1 MCKGESGR
9 PAFFHYATP
18 LLFTLTTSVAVVIM
32 SNMKAKLLLHE
43 RRLLSED
50 AFVELIVWRLPTPK
64 PGSRHHYKYRLA
76 FITGN
81 RCVLRYDNETGKG
94 DHKHLAGKELPYHFT
109 TAEALLNDFWN
120 EVDNWRD

>member
-1 MCKGESGR
+1 
-9 PAFFHYATP
+9 
-18 LLFTLTTSVAVVIM
+18 M

-94 DHKHLAGKELPYHFT
+94 DHKHVAGKELPYHFT
-109 TAEALLNDFWN
+109 TAETLLNDFWN